1 MSLLHEWF
9 IAPFEYGFMQ
19 RGLLSAVLLGISG
32 GMLGCV
38 LVLRRMIL
46 MGDALAHSLL
56 PGLGLAWLWFGPGPW
71 SLFLGALG
79 GGLLVTLGTALISRL
94 TRLKEDAAFAA
105 LFILCF
111 AGGIALLSRI
121 PTQVNLIH
129 VLFGHVLGIGPAEV
143 ARAAWITGLT
153 LLAFIGFRR
162 GILLE
167 TFDPA
172 YHRATGGPGAWI
184 HLGFLALTVLNLV
197 AALQTMGIVL
207 ALGLF
212 ILPAVTAYLWS
223 DHFGHMLIGAAAL
236 AVAGSVVGILV
247 SYHAGLPSGAAI
259 VLALGVA
266 FAFSVL
272 LSPRHGLIAHFRP
285 TPTRRTR
292 AG

>member
-19 RGLLSAVLLGISG
+19 RGLLAAVLLGVSG

-56 PGLGLAWLWFGPGPW
+56 PGLGLAWLLLGPGPW

-94 TRLKEDAAFAA
+94 TRVKEDAAFAA

-121 PTQVNLIH
+121 PTNINLSH
-129 VLFGHVLGIGPAEV
+129 VLFGHVLGVGPAEV

-153 LLAFIGFRR
+153 VLAFVGFRR

-172 YHRATGGPGAWI
+172 FHRATGGPGAWV
-184 HLGFLALTVLNLV
+184 HVGFLALTVLNLV

-223 DHFGHMLIGAAAL
+223 DHFGRMLVGAALL
-236 AVAGSVVGILV
+236 AVAGSVVGILL

-259 VLALGVA
+259 VLSLGVV
-266 FAFSVL
+266 FAFSVVF
-272 LSPRHGLIAHFRP
+272 SPRHGLVARLRP
-285 TPTRRTR
+285 SPTRRTHF
-292 AG
+292 G